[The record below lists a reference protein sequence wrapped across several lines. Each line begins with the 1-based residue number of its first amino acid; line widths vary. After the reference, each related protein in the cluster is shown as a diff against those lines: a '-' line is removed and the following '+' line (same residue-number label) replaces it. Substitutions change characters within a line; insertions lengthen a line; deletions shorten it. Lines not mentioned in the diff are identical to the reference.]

1 MEQRLRAR
9 TGNVAAGILP
19 AVEPE
24 RPARRTECWHGR
36 KPFKFSE
43 SQISSYDSFRV
54 AGRLPSTADETSAS
68 TSHLSGSPKE
78 SFDYKVR
85 DNAEHARLVAYAE
98 NNPVKAGLCKRPE
111 DWKWSSA
118 CERARAT

>member
-1 MEQRLRAR
+1 
-9 TGNVAAGILP
+9 VAAGILP

-24 RPARRTECWHGR
+24 RPARRIECRHGR

-43 SQISSYDSFRV
+43 SQINSYDSFRA
-54 AGRLPSTADETSAS
+54 AGRLPSTADETSAA

-78 SFDYKVR
+78 SFDHWVR
-85 DNAEHARLVAYAE
+85 DNAEHARLVAYVE

-118 CERARAT
+118 CERTRAT